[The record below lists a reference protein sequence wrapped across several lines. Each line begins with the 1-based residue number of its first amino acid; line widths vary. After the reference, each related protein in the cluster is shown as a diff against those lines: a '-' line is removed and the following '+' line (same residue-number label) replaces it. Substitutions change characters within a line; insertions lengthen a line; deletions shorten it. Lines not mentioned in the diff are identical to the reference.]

1 MAAVSTQCHKFGMMH
16 QVRKLSTKKQSFR
29 NKDSQAGAWG
39 VGKNSLDD
47 VSEAE
52 CKGLWLEE
60 AKRRYK
66 EYKAGNIKGLPAKDV
81 FRDAH
86 ARLREVR

>member
-1 MAAVSTQCHKFGMMH
+1 MSTDFKHCEELARHLPFKE
-16 QVRKLSTKKQSFR
+16 RSALLASLI
-29 NKDSQAGAWG
+29 
-39 VGKNSLDD
+39 NSLDD
-47 VSEAE
+47 FSEAE
-52 CKGLWLEE
+52 CEGLWLEE

-66 EYKAGNIKGLPAKDV
+66 EYRAGNIPGRPAKDV